1 VVERLNLLMLLL
13 ALAALTASALGLLST
28 TTATVVERS
37 VELGLMRALGASTSQ
52 IAVLLLGETVLVS
65 LPGGA
70 LGFWLGAASAAA
82 IRGQTFGTA
91 GPIQPLLLPLALAL
105 SLALAFLGT
114 LAPLRFALRLDP
126 AAVLRG

>member
-1 VVERLNLLMLLL
+1 
-13 ALAALTASALGLLST
+13 
-28 TTATVVERS
+28 
-37 VELGLMRALGASTSQ
+37 MRALGASTSQ

-70 LGFWLGAASAAA
+70 LGFWLGSAGAAA

-91 GPIQPLLLPLALAL
+91 SPIQLLLLPLALVLAL
-105 SLALAFLGT
+105 VLAFLGT